1 MKRIVS
7 LLLCLAAFSTVVL
20 ANNPKDKEEWREKV
34 RAEKVAFL
42 STELDLTV
50 EEAQAFWPVYNE
62 MEALR
67 RERFFAMADAFKKL
81 QDGLQNGGDVDALL
95 AAYLSAKE
103 ASDRIGTEMLPRI
116 RQVLSAEKT
125 ARLYLA
131 EEKFR
136 HEQIQRLGAKPGP
149 KAQ

>member
-1 MKRIVS
+1 MKRIFS
-7 LLLCLAAFSTVVL
+7 ILLCITVLGTVALAQGR
-20 ANNPKDKEEWREKV
+20 KEHKEDWREKV

-67 RERFFAMADAFKKL
+67 RDRFKAMVDAFKALKNA
-81 QDGLQNGGDVDALL
+81 QDGDDTDALL
-95 AAYLSAKE
+95 EAYLAAKE
-103 ASDRIGTEMLPRI
+103 SSDHIDIEMLPKVRK
-116 RQVLSAEKT
+116 VLSAEKA
-125 ARLYLA
+125 ARLFLA

-136 HEQIQRLGAKPGP
+136 HEQIQRLGAGKE
-149 KAQ
+149 QR

>member
-1 MKRIVS
+1 MKRIFS
-7 LLLCLAAFSTVVL
+7 ILLCITVLGTVALAQGR
-20 ANNPKDKEEWREKV
+20 KEHKEDWREKV

-67 RERFFAMADAFKKL
+67 RDRFKAMVDAFKALKNA
-81 QDGLQNGGDVDALL
+81 QDGDDTDALL
-95 AAYLSAKE
+95 EAYLAAKE
-103 ASDRIGTEMLPRI
+103 SSDHIDIEMLPKVRK
-116 RQVLSAEKT
+116 VLSAEKA
-125 ARLYLA
+125 ARLFLA

-136 HEQIQRLGAKPGP
+136 HEQIQRLGAGRGN
-149 KAQ
+149 KAE